1 MNDLIERLS
10 TSSHPVEVVL
20 RPERT
25 SSALKQRI
33 EEFGF
38 VHIKFMDTKGGTELT
53 VKLDKDACDVS
64 AADFEQA
71 TGKIKLS
78 GRLILDY
85 VTVRCDAEIDLNTL
99 AGTGRLCVLE
109 SIAGMSEAAAAS

>member
-1 MNDLIERLS
+1 MNDLVQRLS
-10 TSSHPVEVVL
+10 ESSHPVEVVL

-38 VHIKFMDTKGGTELT
+38 VQIKFTDTTGGTELGL
-53 VKLDKDACDVS
+53 KLDKEACDVS

-85 VTVRCDAEIDLNTL
+85 VTVRCDTEIDLNTL

-109 SIAGMSEAAAAS
+109 NVATAAASSS

>member
-1 MNDLIERLS
+1 MNNLVQRLS
-10 TSSHPVEVVL
+10 ESSHPVEVVL

-38 VHIKFMDTKGGTELT
+38 VQIKFTDTKGETELG
-53 VKLDKDACDVS
+53 VKLDKEACEVS

-85 VTVRCDAEIDLNTL
+85 VTVRCDAEINLNTL
-99 AGTGRLCVLE
+99 GGTGRLYILE
-109 SIAGMSEAAAAS
+109 NVVTAAASSS

>member
-1 MNDLIERLS
+1 MNDLVQRLS
-10 TSSHPVEVVL
+10 ESSHPVEVVL

-25 SSALKQRI
+25 TSALKQRI

-38 VHIKFMDTKGGTELT
+38 VQIKFTDTKGGTELGL
-53 VKLDKDACDVS
+53 KLDKEACDVS

-71 TGKIKLS
+71 TGKVKQS

-85 VTVRCDAEIDLNTL
+85 VTVRCDTEIDLNTL
-99 AGTGRLCVLE
+99 GGTGRLSVLE
-109 SIAGMSEAAAAS
+109 IPHKEI